1 MEVADELGCEWLY
14 ELSGQQWFRFYTN
27 NNPAIYWGLFDS
39 QHYDEPT
46 INGCSLGTERKFYFY
61 FFSPLAPLRGKL
73 LNLNPEPLL
82 QQFGALLSNV
92 HRCTSL
98 GH

>member
-1 MEVADELGCEWLY
+1 MNWGVNGCM
-14 ELSGQQWFRFYTN
+14 SCPDNNGSVSTN

-46 INGCSLGTERKFYFY
+46 INGCSLGTERKFLFY

-73 LNLNPEPLL
+73 LNLN
-82 QQFGALLSNV
+82 
-92 HRCTSL
+92 RCFSSL
-98 GH
+98 VPCCPMSIDVQAWAIKVSLP

>member
-1 MEVADELGCEWLY
+1 MNWGVNGCM
-14 ELSGQQWFRFYTN
+14 SCPDNNGSVSTN

-46 INGCSLGTERKFYFY
+46 INGCSLGTERKFLFY

>member
-1 MEVADELGCEWLY
+1 MNWGVNGCM
-14 ELSGQQWFRFYTN
+14 SCPDNNGAVSTN

-92 HRCTSL
+92 HRCPSV

>member
-1 MEVADELGCEWLY
+1 MNWGVNGCM
-14 ELSGQQWFRFYTN
+14 SCPDNNGSVSTN

>member
-1 MEVADELGCEWLY
+1 MNWGVNGCM
-14 ELSGQQWFRFYTN
+14 SCPDNNGSVSTN

-46 INGCSLGTERKFYFY
+46 INGCSLGTENCFYFY

-73 LNLNPEPLL
+73 LNLNSEPLL

-92 HRCTSL
+92 HRCPSL

>member
-1 MEVADELGCEWLY
+1 MNWGVNGCM
-14 ELSGQQWFRFYTN
+14 SCPDNNGAVSTN

-46 INGCSLGTERKFYFY
+46 INGCSLVTERKFYFY
-61 FFSPLAPLRGKL
+61 FFSPPAPLRGKL

-92 HRCTSL
+92 HRCPSL

>member
-1 MEVADELGCEWLY
+1 MNWGVNGCM
-14 ELSGQQWFRFYTN
+14 SCPDNNGSVSTN

-46 INGCSLGTERKFYFY
+46 INGCSLGTERKFVFY

>member
-1 MEVADELGCEWLY
+1 MNWGVNGCM
-14 ELSGQQWFRFYTN
+14 SCPDNNGSVSTN

-46 INGCSLGTERKFYFY
+46 INGCSLGTERKFLFN

-92 HRCTSL
+92 HRCPSL